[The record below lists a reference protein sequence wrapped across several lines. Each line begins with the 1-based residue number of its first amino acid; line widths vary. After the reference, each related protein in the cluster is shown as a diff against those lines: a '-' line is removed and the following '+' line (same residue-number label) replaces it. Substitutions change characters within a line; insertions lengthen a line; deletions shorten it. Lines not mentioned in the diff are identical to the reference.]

1 MSDKKTTNETL
12 NYYNLI
18 AKEFAS
24 DTVSVAFQE
33 IQDIFLEQIP
43 LGGKILDFGCGSG
56 RDTYYF
62 RNKGYDVD
70 AIDGSK
76 ELCKIA
82 SEYTGI
88 SVKRMLFEELDAVE
102 KYDGIWACASI
113 LHVEKK
119 KLPDIIKKM
128 TTATKNGGVIYT
140 SFKYGDF
147 EGVKNGRYFTYLTE
161 ESFEEIIKVIPKLTI
176 EKLWISSDVR
186 IEQGKEQWLNIMLRK
201 RD

>member
-1 MSDKKTTNETL
+1 MSDKNTTNETL

-43 LGGKILDFGCGSG
+43 LDGKILDFGCGSG

-88 SVKRMLFEELDAVE
+88 SVKKMLFEELDSVE
-102 KYDGIWACASI
+102 EYDGIWACASI

-147 EGVKNGRYFTYLTE
+147 EGEQNGRYFTYLTE
-161 ESFEEIIKVIPKLTI
+161 ESFLKNVIVTTCILYGPIESCIAREIQ
-176 EKLWISSDVR
+176 ISSSL
-186 IEQGKEQWLNIMLRK
+186 EY
-201 RD
+201 